1 MVVTASLFLGS
12 CLVGALLLCAS
23 DSSLWAAESAPGGSS
38 AVQVVSR
45 PQLAVAS
52 ETSSPDGAKET
63 PLDPRLIEL
72 LNGKTA
78 GGGYFYNSSGR
89 RDPFAVILKDLKAP
103 TEAKSTLPPLQRVA
117 VTELS
122 VIAIVW
128 GGFGYSAMVQT
139 PEGKGY
145 VVKPGV
151 ILGSNNGVVSAIT
164 EKSLI
169 VQERFTDVYGKR
181 QIREHVKLLHP
192 KEISE

>member
-1 MVVTASLFLGS
+1 M
-12 CLVGALLLCAS
+12 
-23 DSSLWAAESAPGGSS
+23 
-38 AVQVVSR
+38 
-45 PQLAVAS
+45 
-52 ETSSPDGAKET
+52 
-63 PLDPRLIEL
+63 
-72 LNGKTA
+72 
-78 GGGYFYNSSGR
+78 
-89 RDPFAVILKDLKAP
+89 ILKDLKAP